1 MQKKDWLIALLV
13 VAAWGFNFVVIHWGL
28 EELPPLLLGALRFL
42 LVAFPAVL
50 FIKPPKLPLRWLLA
64 YGFTISFLQFALLF
78 SAMQLGMPA
87 GLASLVLQ
95 AQAIFTLLFALL
107 FLGEAFQLRQLLA
120 LLIAAAGLWLLA
132 SQSGDSNMTLIGFSL
147 TIAAA
152 AAWGAGNV
160 INRKIGQRGDVN
172 LVSLVVWAGLTPPLP
187 FFAASW
193 MLEGPDLIL
202 DSLAA
207 MSWQSAAVLFY
218 LAAIA
223 TLFGYGSWA
232 WLLKHHPASTIA
244 PLTLLV
250 PVFGLLSAWLLLDE
264 QLNGVQL
271 GGILLVMT
279 GLLVNSFGGYLSGAS
294 LRKFI
299 SQR

>member
-1 MQKKDWLIALLV
+1 MQQKDWLIALLV
-13 VAAWGFNFVVIHWGL
+13 VTAWGFNFVVIHWGL

-42 LVAFPAVL
+42 LVAIPAVF
-50 FIKPPKLPLRWLLA
+50 FIRPPKLPLRWLLA

-95 AQAIFTLLFALL
+95 AQSIFTLLFALV
-107 FLGEAFQLRQLLA
+107 FLGEAFRMRQLIA
-120 LLIAAAGLWLLA
+120 LLIAAGGLWLLA
-132 SQSGDSNMTLIGFSL
+132 SQSGDSNMTLIGFVL
-147 TIAAA
+147 TITAA
-152 AAWGAGNV
+152 AAWGAGNI
-160 INRKIGQRGDVN
+160 INRRIGQLGNVN
-172 LVSLVVWAGLTPPLP
+172 LISLVVWAGLIPPLP

-193 MLEGPDLIL
+193 FIEGPELIL
-202 DSLAA
+202 NSLSA
-207 MSWQSAAVLFY
+207 MTWQSAAVLFY

-250 PVFGLLSAWLLLDE
+250 PVFGLFSAWLFLDE
-264 QLNGVQL
+264 QLNSVQFA
-271 GGILLVMT
+271 GILLVMA
-279 GLLVNSFGGYLSGAS
+279 GLLVNSFGDRLHPARV
-294 LRKFI
+294 LKFI
-299 SQR
+299 SSR